1 MAREKI
7 SEIRN
12 KYPYMFLTE
21 YFVRENNIV
30 EETPYK
36 ILDIPARLLI
46 TPERIDLMAKWI
58 YIYHREKNLNM
69 ESARELYMHHIE
81 AFSNGT
87 FIEPGT
93 EDKNS
98 IEKYFDEFDR
108 IIDSVKEN
116 GFDEAVSLVPVGK
129 DGVLLDGSHRCAA
142 CAYFNK
148 NIKVIYFD
156 FLERNFNFTFF
167 LERGLKHCYLKRMA
181 LAYTELKSNLF
192 FACIWPKADNEFLR
206 KRALEIICN
215 TCGDIVYHGD
225 VKLYYQGL
233 YNLMIQIYGH
243 QEWTGTYEDG
253 HAGVKEKATR
263 CYKRGA
269 PVMCILFECKDF
281 NMVLS
286 AKKQIRNLFN
296 IENHSVHISD
306 TYEET
311 RQMANL
317 LFNQNSIHH
326 MNYGNPDKDWKTNQR
341 VLYMNDVIRSQR
353 KNINEFVID
362 SSSVMG
368 IYGIRPARD
377 LDYITAYKDFKISGM
392 DGIDNHEDWIKYY
405 PCSKND
411 LLYNP
416 KYYLVYGGIK
426 YISLNCLVEMKR
438 KRSEVKDKKDIRR
451 VKRFLV
457 SKKIVNI
464 ICEFFN
470 IKAYHHE

>member
-30 EETPYK
+30 EGTPYK

-148 NIKVIYFD
+148 NISEGVVYAPY
-156 FLERNFNFTFF
+156 
-167 LERGLKHCYLKRMA
+167 RGI
-181 LAYTELKSNLF
+181 F
-192 FACIWPKADNEFLR
+192 
-206 KRALEIICN
+206 
-215 TCGDIVYHGD
+215 
-225 VKLYYQGL
+225 
-233 YNLMIQIYGH
+233 
-243 QEWTGTYEDG
+243 
-253 HAGVKEKATR
+253 
-263 CYKRGA
+263 
-269 PVMCILFECKDF
+269 
-281 NMVLS
+281 
-286 AKKQIRNLFN
+286 
-296 IENHSVHISD
+296 
-306 TYEET
+306 
-311 RQMANL
+311 
-317 LFNQNSIHH
+317 
-326 MNYGNPDKDWKTNQR
+326 
-341 VLYMNDVIRSQR
+341 
-353 KNINEFVID
+353 
-362 SSSVMG
+362 
-368 IYGIRPARD
+368 
-377 LDYITAYKDFKISGM
+377 
-392 DGIDNHEDWIKYY
+392 
-405 PCSKND
+405 
-411 LLYNP
+411 
-416 KYYLVYGGIK
+416 
-426 YISLNCLVEMKR
+426 
-438 KRSEVKDKKDIRR
+438 
-451 VKRFLV
+451 
-457 SKKIVNI
+457 
-464 ICEFFN
+464 
-470 IKAYHHE
+470 